1 MNIDFLFKTKISIVI
16 ILLWPYFF
24 LFPITFGLI
33 AIGNDFDLIYFAY
46 KRYIAEMLLEGIVP
60 LWSPTEGTGFSL
72 IFNPFAQ
79 FFYVPG
85 WINYIIHFISKNLTL
100 HNFVLYTILGN
111 FV

>member
-46 KRYIAEMLLEGIVP
+46 KRYIAEMLL
-60 LWSPTEGTGFSL
+60 
-72 IFNPFAQ
+72 
-79 FFYVPG
+79 
-85 WINYIIHFISKNLTL
+85 
-100 HNFVLYTILGN
+100 
-111 FV
+111 